1 MPPFNYNVPAE
12 LFLAKPQ
19 RVAARTTGALQRRP
33 RPSVTP
39 SRTYAHPERSALG
52 CRWGMSGLTATKFND
67 CMKVI
72 TIRCVS
78 LSDRAQRHD
87 WLGPPARRFSGIR
100 PPSPGFK
107 KGG

>member
-1 MPPFNYNVPAE
+1 M
-12 LFLAKPQ
+12 Q
-19 RVAARTTGALQRRP
+19 
-33 RPSVTP
+33 
-39 SRTYAHPERSALG
+39 SRTCARPELSVLG
-52 CRWGMSGLTATKFND
+52 WRLGMSGLTATKFND

-87 WLGPPARRFSGIR
+87 QLGRPARRFSGIR

-107 KGG
+107 KGLKAPTAPYDLSARCVNA